1 MKRYGDALR
10 EYACALKINN
20 LQIGAR
26 FRTIKVLIAQNRF
39 AAALEE
45 LKVLKDQAPDESNVH
60 YMLGNVFKKLDQNGD
75 ALRHYTVAMNLDP
88 KVSLETTV
96 LCQLLLIL
104 YRPLP

>member
-10 EYACALKINN
+10 EYSRALKINHM
-20 LQIGAR
+20 QVGAR

-39 AAALEE
+39 AAALDE

-60 YMLGNVFKKLDQNGD
+60 YLLGNVYKRLDLNGD

-88 KVSLETTV
+88 KVSRHRV
-96 LCQLLLIL
+96 V
-104 YRPLP
+104 